1 MKIMDEIKY
10 NQFCELISTFVRL
23 KPKKEVISKEEIVTQ
38 FSNLTNDLGILKE
51 KVYPLRL
58 AETKSIIEANRHKI
72 QFSTFELMEHNF
84 RENTHSKVLK
94 YLFHHKFIEEGKGSQ
109 ILSKF
114 IYKTTKDKE
123 LSKLI
128 LNNTYQIFQEHVI
141 EEGRIDLLIRD
152 DNSDKPFLIIIENKI
167 NANLGKKEKS
177 KKGEITKT
185 QLDIYKK
192 FAEDRFSGYRHCFI
206 LLSYKPIEKN
216 VNLCGFIDTN
226 YDGLIEILNNTE
238 CNDNVLNEYRKLLY
252 SIKKLGYEQES
263 LIDLMY
269 SLDNDKIMSLIN
281 LQQINKYFEYEK

>member
-1 MKIMDEIKY
+1 MDEIKY
-10 NQFCELISTFVRL
+10 NQFCELISTFERIKL
-23 KPKKEVISKEEIVTQ
+23 KKDVVSREELLTQ
-38 FSNLTNDLGILKE
+38 FSNLTNDFVILKE
-51 KVYPLRL
+51 KVYPIRL

-72 QFSTFELMEHNF
+72 QFSTFEVMEHNF

-94 YLFHHKFIEEGKGSQ
+94 YLFHHKFIKEGSQ

-152 DNSDKPFLIIIENKI
+152 DNSDTPFLIIIENKI
-167 NANLGKKEKS
+167 NAKLGVKEKS

-185 QLDIYKK
+185 QLDVYKQFAKEK
-192 FAEDRFSGYRHCFI
+192 FCNYRHCFI
-206 LLSYKPIEKN
+206 LLSYKPVEKGID
-216 VNLCGFIDTN
+216 LCEFTYTN
-226 YDGLIEILNNTE
+226 YDGLIEILNNVE
-238 CNDNVLNEYRKLLY
+238 SNDNVLNEYRKLLY

-269 SLDNDKIMSLIN
+269 SLDNDKIKSLIN